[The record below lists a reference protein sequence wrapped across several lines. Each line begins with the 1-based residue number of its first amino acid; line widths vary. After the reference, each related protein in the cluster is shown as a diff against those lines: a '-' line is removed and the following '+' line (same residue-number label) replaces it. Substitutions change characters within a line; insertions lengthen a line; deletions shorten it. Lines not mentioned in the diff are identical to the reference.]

1 MLSSNR
7 NNYFFWMIFDQ
18 WVRSSWSIFHEHQ
31 FGSKCIIIS
40 CLTIFRLNC
49 AIFLKIGLLVSIF
62 FLFLKSKANC
72 TNIELNFRLNLCF
85 FFFYH
90 CYIYKS
96 KRKNKSL
103 FSFWKNIIKMKTENG
118 QKIIFFYVIVP
129 NTGLWRQIEGPYS
142 SYCAFV
148 WHTW

>member
-1 MLSSNR
+1 
-7 NNYFFWMIFDQ
+7 MIFDQ

-49 AIFLKIGLLVSIF
+49 AIFLKIGLLVLIF
-62 FLFLKSKANC
+62 FLNPRPIAPISNWISDWIC
-72 TNIELNFRLNLCF
+72 V